1 MSDKTKN
8 TKDIIYY
15 IVAKDYMPTP
25 LTWGNALFIIDDEGL
40 MSLDSSRIIE
50 DDEDETAFWSH
61 QESHKPITTKKGK
74 NDHTYFNALY
84 SIMIILSLLSSC
96 SATSSNKRLK

>member
-1 MSDKTKN
+1 
-8 TKDIIYY
+8 
-15 IVAKDYMPTP
+15 
-25 LTWGNALFIIDDEGL
+25 

-96 SATSSNKRLK
+96 SASSSNKSLA